1 MMKFKYVSRTVKI
14 LSFIFV
20 VTLFLLFCQ
29 GYLFNSFNDCN
40 TRWDSFLL
48 EDENTIDVAVIGASE
63 TYNDFAPSIA
73 YDKYGFTSFC
83 LGSPNASCYL
93 IDDHIKELLV
103 NQTPELV
110 LIEVNC
116 FLYDKD
122 SDLIS
127 DANIRAISDN
137 IPLSS
142 RKKDLINSVP
152 AEDNIL
158 SYYFPFIKYHN
169 TSDLGSILLSF
180 STKMQM
186 QCRGYSLLK
195 GIYTNANSNIF
206 STKSTIDVNNDISLS
221 DLNPIAEEKLYQ
233 LLDYC
238 KGLNTKVVFVRFPHV
253 ISSERSYDMFKRCNA
268 VQNIVEDNG
277 FEFINFDRDC
287 TDLGLNVSDDFY
299 NSEHMNIYG
308 QQKFTKYFGKLIT
321 DKYSIGKT
329 QLTQEQRLQWE
340 KSSEYTYLF
349 YEYVEK
355 CMKSNNGTDEWIYE
369 TSDVIQELDKL
380 KASKQ

>member
-1 MMKFKYVSRTVKI
+1 MMKNKYVSRTVKI

-73 YDKYGFTSFC
+73 YDEYGFTSFS

-110 LIEVNC
+110 LVEVNC

-122 SDLIS
+122 SELIS

-169 TSDLGSILLSF
+169 THDFGSILLSF

-195 GIYTNANSNIF
+195 GIYTNANSHIF
-206 STKSTIDVNNDISLS
+206 STKSTIDVNNDMSLS

-308 QQKFTKYFGKLIT
+308 QQKFSKYFGKLIT

-369 TSDVIQELDKL
+369 TSGVIQELDKL